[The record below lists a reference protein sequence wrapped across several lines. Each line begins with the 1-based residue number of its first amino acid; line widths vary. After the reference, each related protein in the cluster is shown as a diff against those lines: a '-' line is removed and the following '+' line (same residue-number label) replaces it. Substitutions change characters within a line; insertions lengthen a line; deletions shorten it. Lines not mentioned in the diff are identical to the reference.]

1 MRSAIVSRQI
11 LALAEDATLYQQS
24 PGEYTEG
31 GYVAGGYVSF
41 PIRAVAQPPSEAI
54 VARVTQEG
62 TRVAGAMTFYVTGD
76 VNVAPLRT
84 GALPTGRDI
93 VRHANVNYRV
103 TSVEPWGTYALVY
116 ADRLDLQEGLLP
128 ERGRSS
134 VRSGGDE
141 ARSGGDSVVA

>member
-1 MRSAIVSRQI
+1 MPDYTRRSFHQFS
-11 LALAEDATLYQQS
+11 EDALLYQQS
-24 PGEYTEG
+24 PGTYTEDG
-31 GYVAGGYVSF
+31 IVQGDYVSSH
-41 PIRAVAQPPSEAI
+41 IKVVAQPPSEAV
-54 VARVTQEG
+54 VARVSQEG

-84 GALPTGRDI
+84 GSLPTGRDI